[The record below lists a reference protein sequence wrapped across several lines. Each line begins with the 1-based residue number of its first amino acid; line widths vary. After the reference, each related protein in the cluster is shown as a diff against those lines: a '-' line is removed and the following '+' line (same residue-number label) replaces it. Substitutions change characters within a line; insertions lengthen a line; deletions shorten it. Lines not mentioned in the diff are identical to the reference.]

1 MSRFICC
8 ILFLSICTAAF
19 SQKVYFI
26 YLQSEAEQPFFV
38 KTGEKTYNSSSAGYL
53 ILSQLKDSTYNI
65 KVGFPQNKWPDQQFL
80 VSIKSKDHGYLLKN
94 FGEKGWGLFDL
105 QTMGIQMAVENSA
118 KDKAGKKEFR
128 EVSAFTEIL
137 SKAANDPSLREKPV
151 FAVAKTEEKVENIS
165 PAIVKEEASRTERQP
180 VNESK
185 STVKPEEK
193 TETNQPIALKEEKAA
208 STVKEQPGAEN
219 NAPSVQKDDSS
230 VAKVKVQVKEMAPV
244 TAIKQEAP
252 PQKNEVK
259 TVPVAAYKK
268 SIVTKKS
275 ESSTTEGF
283 GLTFIDQ
290 NIDGQKDTIKIIIP
304 NSKELLAKESE
315 QQADEKKFLDI
326 GEQTKENNLSSKVI
340 SKANCSSVGS
350 ENDFLKLRKK
360 MAGQKTEEA
369 MTEEAKKIFKTKCFT
384 TEQIKNLGNLFL
396 NEAGKF
402 QFYEAAYPYSSDKDN
417 FTVLQTELKDN
428 YFIHRFKNLVK
439 PGSL

>member
-8 ILFLSICTAAF
+8 VLFLSICTAAF

-105 QTMGIQMAVENSA
+105 QTMGIQMAPENSA
-118 KDKAGKKEFR
+118 KASKKEFR
-128 EVSAFTEIL
+128 EVSAFTDIL

-151 FAVAKTEEKVENIS
+151 FAVAKTVEKVEDIS
-165 PAIVKEEASRTERQP
+165 PAVVKEEVNKPEKQP
-180 VNESK
+180 VNDSK

-193 TETNQPIALKEEKAA
+193 TETNQQPIVLKEEKVAPA
-208 STVKEQPGAEN
+208 IKEQPGAESK
-219 NAPSVQKDDSS
+219 APLVQKDDSS
-230 VAKVKVQVKEMAPV
+230 VAKTEVQVKEMSPG
-244 TAIKQEAP
+244 TAIKQETT
-252 PQKNEVK
+252 PQKDEVK
-259 TVPVAAYKK
+259 TAPVAVYKK
-268 SIVTKKS
+268 SIVIKKS
-275 ESSTTEGF
+275 ESSTTDGF

-290 NIDGQKDTIKIIIP
+290 YIDGQKDTIKIIIP
-304 NSKELLAKESE
+304 NSKELLAKENE

-340 SKANCSSVGS
+340 SKTNCSSVSS